1 MASRDSVAHRST
13 RAERSET
20 SHTATGDLTHRR
32 RRRSALRGPL
42 RPLASVELVLLRPH
56 LLHEL
61 LVGRGQDDLVELSAV
76 IRDEA
81 DALDDDVVDEP
92 LVAALERPVVHRDVA
107 AFLGGELGAH
117 GRLVA
122 VDRLPHIGDLLA
134 AVGLDPGDVGPLQ
147 KVGEQLDELLA
158 LRRRPLGPMA
168 RQRAPR
174 GLAEVEGRL
183 DLSDPATGRDDLLG
197 PARADAHVL
206 LPDQPLRLDRRDRV
220 LLQLDPSTDPEGH
233 ERLVVLQADVLDA
246 PDLDARD
253 LHRRAGLQP
262 ADRRELGE
270 DRIATAA
277 EERNASEFNGKIPQ
291 CQEAEQ
297 QEQSHGDVDAPS
309 LHQVSSAPSGSPRMN
324 RRTTGFVEA
333 WMTAGG
339 PTSAI
344 RPSCSMATVSAIS
357 KISGIS

>member
-1 MASRDSVAHRST
+1 MYDRS
-13 RAERSET
+13 
-20 SHTATGDLTHRR
+20 
-32 RRRSALRGPL
+32 RRSAKSWTNSSRSAPV
-42 RPLASVELVLLRPH
+42 RWAQWLASERIAVSPKSKMSFATLRIAARRS
-56 LLHEL
+56 LALFAFFSSGSSRTL
-61 LVGRGQDDLVELSAV
+61 MTRSIWARSWSVGSPARAGRATRSSA
-76 IRDEA
+76 RT
-81 DALDDDVVDEP
+81 
-92 LVAALERPVVHRDVA
+92 VAHPQRKRRDVID
-107 AFLGGELGAH
+107 
-117 GRLVA
+117 V
-122 VDRLPHIGDLLA
+122 
-134 AVGLDPGDVGPLQ
+134 LD
-147 KVGEQLDELLA
+147 
-158 LRRRPLGPMA
+158 
-168 RQRAPR
+168 
-174 GLAEVEGRL
+174 LAEDVFRQQLLEVDGRL
-183 DLSDPATGRDDLLG
+183 DLPDPATGRDDLLG

-206 LPDQPLRLDRRDRV
+206 LPDQPLRLDRRHRV

-233 ERLVVLQADVLDA
+233 ERLVVLQADALDA

-270 DRIATAA
+270 DRITAAA